1 MPRVFV
7 KTAFH
12 NIKFK
17 CRRCGSCC
25 HHKRPEEFG
34 DLVPLERL
42 KEFWQKSNLIYLTHQ
57 EVEAIRR
64 ETGLEPA
71 QFVDTLFEYDEKT
84 VHIDDAGE
92 RIILDFPVMKRKE
105 DTTCIFFHDGCT
117 IYPLRPKACRLFPFR
132 VEEETNDQG
141 DITLNICYNESCPGM
156 GMGKIADKALLQRLV
171 LDQFKERSESVA
183 SEVRA
188 LAEEGR
194 IGKNA
199 RIYRSHPARRDK
211 SGSMP

>member
-1 MPRVFV
+1 MPRVFINTV
-7 KTAFH
+7 FH

-42 KEFWQKSNLIYLTHQ
+42 REFWQKSNLIYLTHQ
-57 EVEAIRR
+57 EIEVIRR

-71 QFVDTLFEYDEKT
+71 QFVDTLFQYDGRT
-84 VHIDDAGE
+84 VHVDDSGE
-92 RIILDFPVMKRKE
+92 RIILDYPVMKSKE
-105 DTTCIFFHDGCT
+105 DTTCIFYKDGCT
-117 IYPLRPKACRLFPFR
+117 IYPFRPKACRLFPFR
-132 VEEETNDQG
+132 VEEESNEQG
-141 DITLNICYNESCPGM
+141 DITLSIAYNESCPGM
-156 GMGKIADKALLQRLV
+156 GKGKIADRKRLERLV

-183 SEVRA
+183 AEVRT

-199 RIYRSHPARRDK
+199 RIYRSHPGRREK
-211 SGSMP
+211 VGSMQ